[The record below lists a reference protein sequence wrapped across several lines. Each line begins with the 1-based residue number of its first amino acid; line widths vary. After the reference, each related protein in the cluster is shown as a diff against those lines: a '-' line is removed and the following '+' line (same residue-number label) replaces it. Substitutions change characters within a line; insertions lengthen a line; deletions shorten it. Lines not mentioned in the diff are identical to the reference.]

1 MPLSNRI
8 YFLII
13 AIALMLFAQAGAAA
27 QPSAEDSKAIANA
40 KRLFQLIR
48 DDKHEDVAKEFNEK
62 MAAAMPVEKMRG
74 AWASVLQQ
82 TGAFKS
88 IDDEQVQRPAE
99 GYVAAILGCQ
109 FENAAVNAT
118 FVFDAA
124 GKLAGVSFRP
134 RQ

>member
-1 MPLSNRI
+1 MLHSIRI
-8 YFLII
+8 RVSVI
-13 AIALMLFAQAGAAA
+13 AIALMAFAQIGAAA
-27 QPSAEDSKAIANA
+27 QPSAEDVKVIENA

-88 IDDEQVQRPAE
+88 IDDEQVQRPQE
-99 GYVAAILGCQ
+99 GFVAAILGCQ
-109 FENAAVNAT
+109 FENASVNAT

-124 GKLAGVSFRP
+124 GKRAGLSFRP